1 MSQMIEKAKELGM
14 LIKESDE
21 LKEYKEAE
29 AAQLDDKEAVE
40 LMMEYHNTQE
50 ELSKEAADP
59 NITKE
64 KYEELNVKA
73 QAAFGKIIKN
83 PSIARYIQA
92 QQNFS
97 NLMNQ
102 VNTILSYYIT
112 GEEESG
118 CGGNCSGCSSCSGC
132 H

>member
-1 MSQMIEKAKELGM
+1 MSQIIEKAKELGL

-83 PSIARYIQA
+83 PSIA
-92 QQNFS
+92 
-97 NLMNQ
+97 
-102 VNTILSYYIT
+102 
-112 GEEESG
+112 
-118 CGGNCSGCSSCSGC
+118 
-132 H
+132 

>member
-1 MSQMIEKAKELGM
+1 
-14 LIKESDE
+14 
-21 LKEYKEAE
+21 
-29 AAQLDDKEAVE
+29 
-40 LMMEYHNTQE
+40 MMEYHNTQE

>member
-1 MSQMIEKAKELGM
+1 MSDIMEKAKELGM
-14 LIKESDE
+14 LIKESEE
-21 LKEYKEAE
+21 LKAYKEAE

-50 ELSKEAADP
+50 ELAKEASDP
-59 NITKE
+59 DITKE
-64 KYEELNVKA
+64 KFEELNVRA
-73 QAAFGKIIKN
+73 QAAFGKIAKN
-83 PSIARYIQA
+83 KSIAAYIEA

-118 CGGNCSGCSSCSGC
+118 CTGNCSGCSSC
-132 H
+132 HH